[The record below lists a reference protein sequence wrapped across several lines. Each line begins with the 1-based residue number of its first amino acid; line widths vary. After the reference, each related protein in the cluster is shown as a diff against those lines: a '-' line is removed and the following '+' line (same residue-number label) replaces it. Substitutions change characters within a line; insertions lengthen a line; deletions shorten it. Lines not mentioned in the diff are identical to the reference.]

1 MTPQQQAA
9 IQAMTDWLED
19 ERELGRKPNKIEIA
33 GEFDLHGMRY
43 YLIKYKKTLFGNW
56 LLGVCGGYEHPS
68 DTEHCGHVFSEMT
81 PYNPITAEQEATA
94 MVEMIRQYWMNQAAM
109 LEAAQPQ
116 DSQHE
121 PQEESSGI
129 FHGFVLLNTSECDLE
144 QVKANLLHDWNI
156 SCSPETGEERD
167 PGEEKEGVLVCNIDN
182 FTLALTFVDAPVPNG
197 EAEHFAQGNYLWPE
211 AVDVT
216 KTHVAQIIVAVLNS
230 SGSALDSGRM
240 YTKLAASC
248 LKLPN
253 AIGIYTSGTVFQPEL
268 FLEMANFMKTDDAF
282 PLLNLVYFGL
292 VRSETGMNAYTY
304 GLKSFGKDEIE
315 ILDSRLTPSELRE
328 FLIDISTYVVEHDVT
343 LKDGETI
350 GFTAEQK
357 LPITRS
363 QGVYV
368 DGESLKIKY

>member
-9 IQAMTDWLED
+9 IQSMINWLED
-19 ERELGRKPNKIEIA
+19 GHELGRKPSKIEIA
-33 GEFDLHGMRY
+33 GEFDLHGMY
-43 YLIKYKKTLFGNW
+43 YYIIKYKKTILGKW
-56 LLGVCGGYEHPS
+56 LLGVCGGYEQPS

-81 PYNPITAEQEATA
+81 PYNPITAEQDATA
-94 MVEMIRQYWMNQAAM
+94 MVEMIRQYWMREAAAQ
-109 LEAAQPQ
+109 EAAQSQ
-116 DSQHE
+116 DNHHE
-121 PQEESSGI
+121 PQNESSGI
-129 FHGFVLLNTSECDLE
+129 FHGFVLLNTTECDLE
-144 QVKANLLHDWNI
+144 QVKANLLQDWNI
-156 SCSPETGEERD
+156 PCSPETEEERD
-167 PGEEKEGVLVCNIDN
+167 PEEEKEGVLVCNVDN

-197 EAEHFAQGNYLWPE
+197 EAEYYAQGNYLWPE
-211 AVDVT
+211 AADVT
-216 KTHVAQIIVAVLNS
+216 KTHIAHIIVAVFNR
-230 SGSALDSGRM
+230 SGSPLDSGRM
-240 YTKLAASC
+240 YTKLASSC

-268 FLEMANFMKTDDAF
+268 FLDMADLMKANDAF

-315 ILDSRLTPSELRE
+315 ILDSRLTPIELRE
-328 FLIDISTYVVEHDVT
+328 FLIDIAGYVVEHNVT
-343 LKDGETI
+343 LMDGETI